1 MQQVFSRGWLVTHH
15 TYGGTQTGASR
26 EPMSILLPLFGFP
39 LFPLPLGKPR
49 QIHGRKLRGHL
60 EAKAV
65 TAVVQHV
72 RLLIHIFL
80 YTNEEDPCQHAR
92 GRVHKPART
101 CSFFFLPKTAK
112 KKEKRLPRKWSTA

>member
-1 MQQVFSRGWLVTHH
+1 MQQVFSRGWFVTHH

-26 EPMSILLPLFGFP
+26 EPMSILLPLFGFS

-65 TAVVQHV
+65 MAVVQHV
-72 RLLIHIFL
+72 KLLIDIYL
-80 YTNEEDPCQHAR
+80 DTNEEDPCQHAR

-101 CSFFFLPKTAK
+101 CSFFSFQKQP
-112 KKEKRLPRKWSTA
+112 KKEKRLPRKWSIA